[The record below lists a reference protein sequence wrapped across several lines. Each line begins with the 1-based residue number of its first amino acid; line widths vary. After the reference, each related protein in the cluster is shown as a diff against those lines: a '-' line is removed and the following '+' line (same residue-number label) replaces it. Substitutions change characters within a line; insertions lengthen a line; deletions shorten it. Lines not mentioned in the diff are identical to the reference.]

1 MQVNSFYGAHE
12 INLNSSLNYFV
23 LVFKTKIQCKKLST
37 HCGIVFPFI
46 LFWNDYNV

>member
-46 LFWNDYNV
+46 LF